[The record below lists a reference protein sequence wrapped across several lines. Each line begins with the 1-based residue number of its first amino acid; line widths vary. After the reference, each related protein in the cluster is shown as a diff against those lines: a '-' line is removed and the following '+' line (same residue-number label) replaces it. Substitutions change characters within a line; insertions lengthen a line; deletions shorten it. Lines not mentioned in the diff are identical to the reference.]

1 MALNA
6 YTAGLTA
13 QKIVAQCE
21 QACGSP
27 GLHLTSGGSE
37 AITAPAYVQLNEIL
51 TSLYTQ
57 HEWPFLATA
66 SNIVIASRENSLPVD
81 FWRSRF
87 HDPLILIDGDTRY
100 TLMLMEPAAFYH
112 SGLASTS
119 TTGKPTRFMIDKNR
133 SSYFVDCIP
142 DRSYNGELHYYK
154 YVARLTAITDVP
166 LFPDSQLLVQL
177 LCAWYYQRDDDAGR
191 WQIAKSENAEAVA
204 RIKASLTE
212 ESDGGNSLLDPRVFR
227 VPDYDCW

>member
-21 QACGSP
+21 QTCGWP
-27 GLHLTSGGSE
+27 GLHLVSGSE
-37 AITAPAYVQLNEIL
+37 VITAPAYVQLNEIL

-66 SNIVIASRENSLPVD
+66 ANVVIASRENSLPVD
-81 FWRSRF
+81 YWRARF
-87 HDPLILIDGDTRY
+87 HEPLILIDGDDRR
-100 TLMLMEPAAFYH
+100 TLSLLEPAQFFH
-112 SGLASTS
+112 MGLAST
-119 TTGKPTRFMIDKNR
+119 TATGRPTRFTIDKNR
-133 SSYFVDCIP
+133 SSFYVDCIP
-142 DRSYNGELHYYK
+142 DRSYNAELHYYK

-166 LFPDSQLLVQL
+166 MFPDSGLLIQL
-177 LCAWYYQRDDDAGR
+177 LCAWYYQRDDDQTR
-191 WQIAKSENAEAVA
+191 WQIAKAEGAESVA

-212 ESDGGNSLLDPRVFR
+212 DSDGGNTLLDPRVFR
-227 VPDYDCW
+227 SPDYDRW